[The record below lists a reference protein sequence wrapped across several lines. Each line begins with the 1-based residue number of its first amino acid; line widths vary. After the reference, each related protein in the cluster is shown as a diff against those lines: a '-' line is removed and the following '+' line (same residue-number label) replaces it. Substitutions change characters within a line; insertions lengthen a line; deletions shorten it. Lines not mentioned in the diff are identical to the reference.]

1 MYKRQE
7 YNDQTVEV
15 FYHDEDGDDIADYV
29 YIKTFSSVF
38 GKYVFATK
46 DAHSISTGTAGVS
59 IEGVYVDGVETTI
72 LARPDVA
79 QELLNNKGKLYEA
92 TWIDNEDTT
101 SWRYGRLVNIEL
113 VNEASDEDN
122 QPNGDEANYLE
133 DTTNTKLVGSTLYV
147 NSSLSYNVSNADQ
160 VIYTDTA
167 YEMSLAEAIA
177 DGSYGIWVVGN
188 QFNNTATVYVGTK
201 LEQTNT
207 ITVTPAEGVADGALI
222 PDADDPDGQNYT
234 YTINDKNDDGKLDL
248 VVKMDATSQYAT
260 MVVTETTKGA
270 STVISPNADGTV
282 TLSDVAKG
290 DTYKVTVTTECN
302 GQCAEPARA
311 EWTITIDGWNIISKA
326 VDRVAGTGGTH
337 NTLEQD
343 LDVYY
348 SYTDAVNRPV
358 ELSIAN
364 FDWVRFYG
372 DNDLVITN
380 DSSNGWFVKYMTF
393 STTAQAL
400 DEDNYE
406 NEAKVMSNNVDN
418 TVRYNSIQTTEL
430 EDNHIVVLSYT
441 PQNEGNERV
450 YVAFQIEK

>member
-1 MYKRQE
+1 
-7 YNDQTVEV
+7 
-15 FYHDEDGDDIADYV
+15 
-29 YIKTFSSVF
+29 
-38 GKYVFATK
+38 
-46 DAHSISTGTAGVS
+46 
-59 IEGVYVDGVETTI
+59 
-72 LARPDVA
+72 
-79 QELLNNKGKLYEA
+79 
-92 TWIDNEDTT
+92 
-101 SWRYGRLVNIEL
+101 
-113 VNEASDEDN
+113 
-122 QPNGDEANYLE
+122 
-133 DTTNTKLVGSTLYV
+133 
-147 NSSLSYNVSNADQ
+147 
-160 VIYTDTA
+160 
-167 YEMSLAEAIA
+167 MSLAEAIA

-207 ITVTPAEGVADGALI
+207 ITVTPAKDVADGALI

-270 STVISPNADGTV
+270 STVISPNTDGTV
-282 TLSDVAKG
+282 TLPNVAKG